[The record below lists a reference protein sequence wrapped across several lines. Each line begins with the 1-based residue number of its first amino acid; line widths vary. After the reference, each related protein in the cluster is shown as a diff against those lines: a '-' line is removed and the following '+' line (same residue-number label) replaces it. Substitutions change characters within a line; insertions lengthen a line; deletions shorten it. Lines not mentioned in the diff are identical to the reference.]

1 SYVSSCVRNLAQ
13 KLYEFGLQKID
24 KDEVILRPSVLT
36 HK

>member
-1 SYVSSCVRNLAQ
+1 MCPELVQ
-13 KLYEFGLQKID
+13 KLYEFGLQKIE